1 MDIAGLGEAIVE
13 QLVSANLAMDAADL
27 YSLRPE
33 SLLALDRSGRKSVEN
48 LLAAIQKSTQQPL
61 WRLVFGLGI
70 LHVGSTSAR
79 ALAAHFG
86 TLDAL
91 AAASIEDLLRVDDVG
106 EVVARSV
113 HDYFRHPENIQ
124 LIDRL
129 RAAGL
134 NFSSG
139 TATTTAVSTTLTG
152 QTFVITG
159 TLSQPREYF
168 EELIRSHGGKISGS
182 VSKKTSHLL
191 CGTDAGSKL
200 DKALGLGVSVLKE
213 DDFHAL
219 LAKS

>member
-1 MDIAGLGEAIVE
+1 MDIAGSGEAIVE

-79 ALAAHFG
+79 ALATHFG
-86 TLDAL
+86 TLDTL

-113 HDYFRHPENIQ
+113 HDYFHHPENIQ

-139 TATTTAVSTTLTG
+139 TATTTAVSTTLAG

-168 EELIRSHGGKISGS
+168 EELIRSHGGKISSS

-191 CGTDAGSKL
+191 CGADAGSKL

-213 DDFHAL
+213 EDFHAL
-219 LAKS
+219 LTKS

>member
-1 MDIAGLGEAIVE
+1 LGEAIVE

-79 ALAAHFG
+79 ALATHFG
-86 TLDAL
+86 TLDTL

-113 HDYFRHPENIQ
+113 HDYFHHPENIQ

-139 TATTTAVSTTLTG
+139 TATTTAVSTTLAG

-168 EELIRSHGGKISGS
+168 EELIRSHGGKISSS

-191 CGTDAGSKL
+191 CGADAGSKL

-213 DDFHAL
+213 EDFHAL
-219 LAKS
+219 LTKS

>member
-1 MDIAGLGEAIVE
+1 
-13 QLVSANLAMDAADL
+13 
-27 YSLRPE
+27 
-33 SLLALDRSGRKSVEN
+33 VEN

-79 ALAAHFG
+79 ALATHFG
-86 TLDAL
+86 TLDTL

-113 HDYFRHPENIQ
+113 HDYFHHPENIQ

-139 TATTTAVSTTLTG
+139 TATTTAVSTTLAG

-168 EELIRSHGGKISGS
+168 EELIRSHGGKISSS

-191 CGTDAGSKL
+191 CGADAGSKL

-213 DDFHAL
+213 EDFHAL
-219 LAKS
+219 LTKS